1 MISDIITFS
10 ISNQKYAVDLQKVPI
25 ILSANKYLPNNFTL
39 INDSY
44 YFKFS
49 SYETELINLA
59 NLLNLNNCS
68 VGEPTKILVG
78 QNGDEMFGL
87 LVDEVNE
94 IINLN
99 GEVEANYFD
108 NSDDSDKYI
117 SGSLEVFGEKLKI
130 INVEEIL
137 KKRFENYNPLL

>member
-39 INDSY
+39 INNSY

-99 GEVEANYFD
+99 GEVEANYFE
-108 NSDDSDKYI
+108 NNNDSDKYI
-117 SGSLEVFGEKLKI
+117 SGNLEVFGEKLKI

>member
-44 YFKFS
+44 FFKFN

-59 NLLNLNNCS
+59 NLLNLDNCS
-68 VGEPTKILVG
+68 VGESTKILVG
-78 QNGDEMFGL
+78 QNRDEMFGL

-99 GEVEANYFD
+99 GEVEASYFE
-108 NSDDSDKYI
+108 NSNDSDKYI
-117 SGSLEVFGEKLKI
+117 SGILQVYGEKLRI

-137 KKRFENYNPLL
+137 KKRFENYNP